1 MLMTKALLRPYIN
14 RFNGDIQIMT
24 KKQGKELS
32 EDWAIAKVVKNQLG
46 EKVFRFHLSAP
57 VTGKDGKVH
66 MGTAVVDL
74 TESDVPAEELEAA
87 NGKRDTE

>member
-14 RFNGDIQIMT
+14 RFTGDIQIMT
-24 KKQGKELS
+24 KKQGKELN
-32 EDWAIAKVVKNQLG
+32 EDWAIAKVVKNKQG

-66 MGTAVVDL
+66 MGTAIVDL

-87 NGKRDTE
+87 NGERNTK

>member
-1 MLMTKALLRPYIN
+1 MLMTKKKLYPYIN
-14 RFNGDIQIMT
+14 RFNGEIQIMT
-24 KKQGKELS
+24 KSQGKELS
-32 EDWAIAKVVKNQLG
+32 EDWAVAKVVKNQQG

-66 MGTAVVDL
+66 MGTAIVDL